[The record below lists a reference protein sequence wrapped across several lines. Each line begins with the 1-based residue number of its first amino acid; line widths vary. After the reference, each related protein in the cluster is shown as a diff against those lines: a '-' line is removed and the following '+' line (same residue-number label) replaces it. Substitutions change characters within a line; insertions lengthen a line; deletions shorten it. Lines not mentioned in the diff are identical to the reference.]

1 MHTDGDDGD
10 ETEYELETFEVGGFS
25 LQLTTVAYLPI
36 TSLLRN
42 HSKNVEISGQKLW
55 CGSLGVLQHVLN
67 CYCSKGKVC
76 EHSLCV
82 QPSYSHRCS
91 VP

>member
-1 MHTDGDDGD
+1 MHTDDAHDDD
-10 ETEYELETFEVGGFS
+10 DDTEYELETFEVGGFS

-67 CYCSKGKVC
+67 NCYCSKGKVC
-76 EHSLCV
+76 EHS
-82 QPSYSHRCS
+82 
-91 VP
+91 

>member
-1 MHTDGDDGD
+1 MNVGLVDDD
-10 ETEYELETFEVGGFS
+10 DDDVEETEYELEAFEIGGFS

-42 HSKNVEISGQKLW
+42 HSRSVEISGQKLW

-67 CYCSKGKVC
+67 SKGMV
-76 EHSLCV
+76 SSSSADV
-82 QPSYSHRCS
+82 NQSS
-91 VP
+91 